1 MCLCFVCAMEL
12 FHRYLERWFH
22 HGWCCCCYR
31 RRRLQHNTRTKHTHT
46 KINKTINQRSTNM
59 QPRISLP
66 TRYTYTLRTESI
78 EVFLPFLANVTDPSN
93 WPTTPRFNRS
103 WEEITSLSL
112 IDAAARSMQ
121 ASKQHSL
128 FESSCVYE
136 RSFQILINSFRYV
149 FLSQITTW
157 LFKNTSTNDH
167 IIIIFSHII
176 SLCCI
181 HIYILLKQNF

>member
-1 MCLCFVCAMEL
+1 MLL
-12 FHRYLERWFH
+12 L
-22 HGWCCCCYR
+22 
-31 RRRLQHNTRTKHTHT
+31 LSSSSPSTQHTH
-46 KINKTINQRSTNM
+46 KTHTHKNQQNN
-59 QPRISLP
+59 QPTQHKHATTDKS

-149 FLSQITTW
+149 FLSQITTS

-167 IIIIFSHII
+167 IIIFSHII